1 MIKSTAR
8 HLQNSEHNYFEKI
21 KVSVLTMIQPNIWIM
36 QAQTLTDMLAVE
48 GEKPTCIYERLLKV
62 NDEKYCGCKY

>member
-1 MIKSTAR
+1 
-8 HLQNSEHNYFEKI
+8 
-21 KVSVLTMIQPNIWIM
+21 MIQPNIWIM